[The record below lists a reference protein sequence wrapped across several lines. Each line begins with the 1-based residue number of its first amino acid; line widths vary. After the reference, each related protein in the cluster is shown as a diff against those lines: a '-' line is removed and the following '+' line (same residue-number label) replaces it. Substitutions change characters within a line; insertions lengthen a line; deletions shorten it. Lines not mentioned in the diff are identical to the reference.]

1 MFAEV
6 PLTIKSNGD
15 WGDMPKQF
23 AEFDENVEISTKR
36 TWEERNMDLAE
47 KMRDWRTDRIG
58 GLKKAE
64 IFYNGLS
71 PVDFLR
77 AFHDKHELAE
87 KVDELLELDA
97 EEDTSKLFYTKMG
110 LHQDHINNV
119 FTDEDLEN
127 LCYDRAGSKRWYA
140 HRLAQKLDCNGQ
152 EIPLDILDAIQECN
166 LQMSLGRNSFR
177 NYMRRINKEN
187 NAKKIT
193 VMSKDKKKK
202 GKKKNGMLTVKRPK
216 NQDDNFTVKFD

>member
-6 PLTIKSNGD
+6 PETIKTNGD

-23 AEFDENVEISTKR
+23 PEFDDNIEMPTKR
-36 TWEERNMDLAE
+36 TWQERNMDLAE
-47 KMRDWRTDRIG
+47 KMKDWRNDRIG

-87 KVDELLELDA
+87 EVDALLELDA
-97 EEDTSKLFYTKMG
+97 EEDTNKLFYTKMG

-119 FTDEDLEN
+119 FTDEELEN
-127 LCYDRAGSKRWYA
+127 LCYERGGSKRWYA
-140 HRLAQKLDCNGQ
+140 DRLAKKLDCNGQ
-152 EIPLDILDAIQECN
+152 NIPVEILDAIQETN
-166 LQMSLGRNSFR
+166 LQMSLGRSSFR

-187 NAKKIT
+187 KAQKLV

-202 GKKKNGMLTVKRPK
+202 GKKKKGLLTVKRPVDK
-216 NQDDNFTVKFD
+216 DGKFTLKFE